1 MFRLPWLLSVLIL
14 GLSACEKQPTQRM
27 VGGSTMGTSW
37 SLKVIAAEHPV
48 SAGEL
53 TAEVQQTLNDIE
65 SKMSNWKK
73 DSEVSRFNEMP
84 AGCLSVSSQ
93 TLAVANTAL
102 EISTLS
108 DGVFDITL
116 GPLIELWGFGKRIGS
131 DDLPTAEE
139 VQQAKAK
146 VGYQGISI
154 DGDSLCKSRH
164 ELSINMSAIAKGYGV
179 DRVAETLQALGY
191 QRFLV
196 EVGGELYA
204 EGFNSKGKPWLIG
217 VEKPVADNR
226 QIMIDVAVALQAQGL
241 ATSGDYRNFFEVDG
255 RRYSHLIDPTTG
267 EPVEHQVASVS
278 VLASSSMLA
287 DGWAT
292 AIQVMGVEAG
302 LAIANELELA
312 VLILEHSENGEL
324 LSHASKT
331 WQFAE

>member
-1 MFRLPWLLSVLIL
+1 MFRLLWLSGVFVL
-14 GLSACEKQPTQRM
+14 GLSACDKQPSQRM

-48 SAGEL
+48 SADEL
-53 TAEVQQTLNDIE
+53 TVEVQQTLNDIE

-73 DSEVSRFNEMP
+73 ESEVSRFNAMS
-84 AGCLSVSSQ
+84 AGCLEVSAQ
-93 TLAVANTAL
+93 TRTVVKASL
-102 EISTLS
+102 EISQLS

-131 DDLPTAEE
+131 DDVPTTSE
-139 VQQAKAK
+139 VQQAKAQ
-146 VGYQGISI
+146 VGYQGIRV
-154 DGDSLCKSRH
+154 DGNHLCKSSDA
-164 ELSINMSAIAKGYGV
+164 LSINMSAIAKGYGV
-179 DRVAETLQALGY
+179 DRVAEALKTLGY

-204 EGFNSKGKPWLIG
+204 EGVNSQGRPWAIG
-217 VEKPVADNR
+217 VEKPVTDNR
-226 QIMIDVAVALQAQGL
+226 QIIRDVIIPLQAQGL
-241 ATSGDYRNFFEVDG
+241 ATSGDYRNFFEVGG

-267 EPVEHQVASVS
+267 EPVQHQVASVS
-278 VLASSSMLA
+278 VVASSSMLA

-302 LAIANELELA
+302 LAVANELELA

-324 LSHASKT
+324 LSHVSKK
-331 WQFAE
+331 WLFAE